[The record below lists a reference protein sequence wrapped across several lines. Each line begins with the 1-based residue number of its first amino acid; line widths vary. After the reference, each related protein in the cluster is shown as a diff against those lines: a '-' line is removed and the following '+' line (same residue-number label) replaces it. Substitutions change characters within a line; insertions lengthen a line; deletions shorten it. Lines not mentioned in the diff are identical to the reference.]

1 MSISDWGIQAIP
13 VITIIVF
20 LIAEAVKA
28 TPLDNKWLPVICGAV
43 GGILGVVGMFLMPE
57 FPAKDYL
64 TAVAV
69 GIVSGLAA
77 TGAHQIYKQ
86 LSAGSGGQHLEGSHP
101 ATPFSLMRF
110 FSILRI
116 SGSGHTGRAAQL

>member
-1 MSISDWGIQAIP
+1 MSVSEWGIQAIP
-13 VITIIVF
+13 VITVIVF

-43 GGILGVVGMFLMPE
+43 GGILGVVAMFLMPE

-86 LSAGSGGQHLEGSHP
+86 LIAGSGGQHLEGNQPKDPEKDEDPEDVAPVSVDD
-101 ATPFSLMRF
+101 L
-110 FSILRI
+110 L
-116 SGSGHTGRAAQL
+116 GEEWD

>member
-28 TPLDNKWLPVICGAV
+28 TPGAV

-101 ATPFSLMRF
+101 DDVCPDPDTPVEPPSYEEIRDEFKN
-110 FSILRI
+110 
-116 SGSGHTGRAAQL
+116 